1 VREDTT
7 ILMARLLADDA
18 VLQRREGRATADP
31 TDPKST
37 LSVTLALLQAG
48 DYAAAQTLLHW
59 ALDFDPK
66 DSRLLRRMTDIT
78 LLQGDRDAARRWAER
93 AIASDP
99 ADAEN
104 HDNLAKLF
112 MWVGAFAEAETAEER
127 AVALAPRN
135 AEMSRRLAEIR
146 KHLGGPATV
155 WRAGQPVAI
164 ASQAASMPAA
174 SSSAISGASSVA

>member
-1 VREDTT
+1 
-7 ILMARLLADDA
+7 
-18 VLQRREGRATADP
+18 
-31 TDPKST
+31 
-37 LSVTLALLQAG
+37 VTLALLQAG
-48 DYAAAQTLLHW
+48 DYAAAQTLLRW